1 MRMVLARTVGTV
13 GVAAWET
20 LRLTVPARADLTF
33 SDATPAAL
41 LATGVN
47 FSVLTRIVFLPRETR
62 KMAVSLGTNGFITTC
77 TVKERLVKAAGCEPP
92 KTPSARVASVGGGG
106 AGAGGAGVGAGG
118 GVCAAAVAG
127 KIASATSATSA
138 SPARLMRSP
147 RGARTARRRPRRL
160 RRRSARRPRRRALSQ
175 GV

>member
-1 MRMVLARTVGTV
+1 MV
-13 GVAAWET
+13 
-20 LRLTVPARADLTF
+20 TVPARADLTF

-41 LATGVN
+41 FATGVN
-47 FSVLTRIVFLPRETR
+47 RSVLTRRVFLPRETR
-62 KMAVSLGTNGFITTC
+62 RIAVSLGTNGFITTR
-77 TVKERLVKAAGCEPP
+77 TVKERLVRAAGGEPP
-92 KTPSARVASVGGGG
+92 KTPSAWVASVGGGG

-127 KIASATSATSA
+127 KVASATNA
-138 SPARLMRSP
+138 SPAIRMRAP